1 MTDTHYYEIKSL
13 SVEDK
18 KKGKK
23 VLDILFCIKRKLN
36 TFFVITFILF
46 LFFLVFHFF
55 LLCSISKY
63 TKNIF
68 KRFND

>member
-23 VLDILFCIKRKLN
+23 NFGYTIL
-36 TFFVITFILF
+36 
-46 LFFLVFHFF
+46 
-55 LLCSISKY
+55 Y
-63 TKNIF
+63 
-68 KRFND
+68 